1 MRKPAAILFLSLLA
15 FLFLAAP
22 APAASDPKD
31 DRGSSD
37 HPLFTRMPNTYID
50 SYETSRFDRYDF
62 RDAQGNAVP
71 VEGRLYKISYCVKK
85 GVEPP
90 SELQIIRNHANAVRK
105 IGGTILFEDKTNAH
119 FTVKKGDTETWAHLH
134 PWNQG
139 DCYTLAIVERQAM
152 SQEVLA
158 DSKQMAADIGAT
170 GKVALYGIYFDTDKA
185 QVKPESGPTLKEIA
199 KFLKE
204 NPSMKIYVV
213 GHTDGTG
220 DFDHNRKLSE
230 ARAQAVVKE
239 LTGRH
244 GVAAARL
251 SGHGVGPLA
260 PMAGNRTEEGRAKN
274 RRVELVE
281 R

>member
-1 MRKPAAILFLSLLA
+1 MRKPAAIFILSLLT
-15 FLFLAAP
+15 FLRFASP
-22 APAASDPKD
+22 APAASDPMD
-31 DRGSSD
+31 DPGGSD

-50 SYETSRFDRYDF
+50 SYETSRFDRYEF
-62 RDAQGNAVP
+62 RDGQGNAVP
-71 VEGRLYKISYCVKK
+71 VEGRLYKISYCVKR

-90 SELQIIRNHANAVRK
+90 SELQIIRNHTNAVRK
-105 IGGTILFEDKTNAH
+105 IGGTVLFEDKANAH
-119 FTVKKGDTETWAHLH
+119 YAVKKGGTETFAHLH

-152 SQEVLA
+152 AQEVLA
-158 DSKQMAADIGAT
+158 DAKQMAADIGAT
-170 GKVALYGIYFDTDKA
+170 GKIALYGIYFDTDKSA
-185 QVKPESGPTLKEIA
+185 VKPESGPTLKEIA

-204 NPSMKIYVV
+204 NPSMKVYVV

-220 DFDHNRKLSE
+220 DLDHNRRLSE

-239 LTGRH
+239 LVGKH
-244 GVAAARL
+244 GVAAGRL
-251 SGHGVGPLA
+251 SGYGVGPLA
-260 PMAGNRTEEGRAKN
+260 PVASNRTDEGRAKN